1 MTDTDKL
8 KEELARLKSEKAAFQ
23 TQSKLLE
30 NFVALARSSEKEK
43 MLPAML
49 QTTLDLSAELAD
61 AEKGSLFL
69 LAKSGVVTD
78 SILTRAETTP
88 EQRSK
93 LIGTVLDK
101 GLAGWVRRYRQIG
114 LISDTKNDDRWLD
127 LPDQPYTVG
136 SALAV
141 PILRGED
148 LLGILTLLHAN
159 PGHFDTESAE
169 LMQMT
174 AAHIGIALENASLYS
189 KLDESYRSLEQ
200 AKAEIEAYSKALDKE
215 MEKGKKIQRD
225 FLPRTIPYLPGWEI
239 AFYFHPARQVSGD
252 FYDAFSLPEGRLGLV
267 IADVCDKGIG
277 SALYMALFRSLIR
290 VFSGEITLRGVSV
303 PGSGSKTGQL
313 SSIDLSRS
321 LHAVPL
327 TNDYIAEEH
336 GHEGMFATLFFGIL
350 NPSTGEMAF
359 INGGHEPLFIIDA
372 GGVKQ
377 SLRAAGPVIGMMSG
391 SEFKIQLTRLE
402 PGDTLIGYTDGV
414 TEALSPDKELYTKKR
429 FLSLLES
436 PTPSASELIEK
447 IKADLF
453 KHVKNAPQFDDIT
466 MLAVHRQK

>member
-1 MTDTDKL
+1 MTEIDKL
-8 KEELARLKSEKAAFQ
+8 KDELARLKSEKAAFQ

-69 LAKSGVVTD
+69 LAKTGVVTE
-78 SILTRAETTP
+78 SILTRSDTTP

-101 GLAGWVRRYRQIG
+101 GLAGWVRRNRQIG
-114 LISDTKNDDRWLD
+114 LITDTRKDDRWLD
-127 LPDQPYTVG
+127 LPNQPYTVG

-141 PILRGED
+141 PILRGEE

-159 PGHFDTESAE
+159 PGHFDKESAE

-174 AAHIGIALENASLYS
+174 AAHIGSALENASLYS

-200 AKAEIEAYSKALDKE
+200 AKAEIEAYSKALDME

-225 FLPRTIPYLPGWEI
+225 FLPRTIPYLPDWEI
-239 AFYFHPARQVSGD
+239 AYYFHPARQVSGD
-252 FYDAFSLPEGRLGLV
+252 FYDAFTLPAGRFGLV

-290 VFSGEITLRGVSV
+290 VFSGQITLRGLSV
-303 PGSGSKTGQL
+303 PGSEGDTEHISA
-313 SSIDLSRS
+313 IDLGQS

-327 TNDYIAEEH
+327 TNDYIAKEH
-336 GHEGMFATLFFGIL
+336 GHEGMFATMFFGIL
-350 NPSTGEMAF
+350 DPATGEMAF
-359 INGGHEPLFIIDA
+359 INGGHEPLFIINAD
-372 GGVKQ
+372 GVKE

-391 SEFKIQLTRLE
+391 SKFKVQMTRME
-402 PGDTLIGYTDGV
+402 PGDILIGYTDGV
-414 TEALSPDKELYTKKR
+414 TEALSPEQKLYTKQR
-429 FLSLLES
+429 FLSLLEQPAS
-436 PTPSASELIEK
+436 SASELIEQ
-447 IKADLF
+447 IKTDLF
-453 KHVKNAPQFDDIT
+453 SHVKDAPQFDDIT
-466 MLAVHRQK
+466 MLAVHREK